1 MRSDPRSTRGAHK
14 RRATSNQQEPHTWDL
29 KMKETPTVNRR
40 DLLLGATPAATLLV
54 MGATATDS
62 AAAQMATAVMDY
74 VPTYFNSV
82 EWSFINAAVGRLIPS
97 DGPGPGGLETGV
109 PEFIDRQMELPYGY
123 GAYFYLQG
131 PFQPDAPA
139 TLGYQLRYT
148 PRELYRSGIAA
159 ANDACRTAAGKVF
172 AELPPDE
179 QDRFLASLE
188 KNQVQLSGQPA
199 AAFFAQLLE
208 NKREGYFAD
217 PLYGGNRGMAA
228 WKWIGF
234 PGARADFTDWIDQ
247 AGQKYPY
254 GPVAISGARD

>member
-1 MRSDPRSTRGAHK
+1 MKKTSTI
-14 RRATSNQQEPHTWDL
+14 
-29 KMKETPTVNRR
+29 NRR
-40 DLLLGATPAATLLV
+40 DLLIGASPTATLMILRAATADCAV
-54 MGATATDS
+54 AQTSATTSNYA
-62 AAAQMATAVMDY
+62 
-74 VPTYFNSV
+74 PTFFNPI
-82 EWSFINAAVGRLIPS
+82 EWSFINAAVSRLIPS

-109 PEFIDRQMELPYGY
+109 PEFIDRQMELPYGH

-131 PFQPDAPA
+131 PFRPDAPA

-159 ANDACRTAAGKVF
+159 ANVACQTAAGKVF
-172 AELPPDE
+172 AALSPDE
-179 QDRFLASLE
+179 QDRFLSSLE
-188 KNQVQLSGQPA
+188 TNQVQLSGPPA

-208 NKREGYFAD
+208 NTREGYFAD

-254 GPVAISGARD
+254 GPVAIDGKRE

>member
-1 MRSDPRSTRGAHK
+1 MKNTSTIN
-14 RRATSNQQEPHTWDL
+14 RRA
-29 KMKETPTVNRR
+29 
-40 DLLLGATPAATLLV
+40 LLLGASPTAALMM
-54 MGATATDS
+54 MGATTTGSAIAEPATTVS
-62 AAAQMATAVMDY
+62 DY
-74 VPTYFNSV
+74 VPTFFNAV
-82 EWSFINAAVGRLIPS
+82 EWRFMNAAVGRLIPS
-97 DGPGPGGLETGV
+97 DGPGPGGVETGV
-109 PEFIDRQMELPYGY
+109 PEFIDRQMELPYGH
-123 GAYFYLQG
+123 GAYFYMQG

-159 ANDACRTAAGKVF
+159 ANDACRAAAGKAF
-172 AELPPDE
+172 ADRTADE

-188 KNQVQLSGQPA
+188 TNQVHLSGPPA
-199 AAFFAQLLE
+199 AAFFGQLLE
-208 NKREGYFAD
+208 NVREGYFAD

>member
-1 MRSDPRSTRGAHK
+1 
-14 RRATSNQQEPHTWDL
+14 
-29 KMKETPTVNRR
+29 MKEATTVNRR
-40 DLLLGATPAATLLV
+40 DLLLGATPAATLIVL
-54 MGATATDS
+54 GAATRDS
-62 AAAQMATAVMDY
+62 ARAAMTAADFA
-74 VPTYFNSV
+74 PTFFNPA
-82 EWSFINAAVGRLIPS
+82 EWSFINAAIGRLIPS
-97 DGPGPGGLETGV
+97 DGPGPGGQETGV
-109 PEFIDRQMELPYGY
+109 PEFIDRQMEAPYGY

-159 ANDACRTAAGKVF
+159 ANDACRSAAGKVF
-172 AELPPDE
+172 ADLTPDD
-179 QDRFLASLE
+179 QDRFLSSLE
-188 KNQVQLSGQPA
+188 KNQVQLSGPPG

-208 NKREGYFAD
+208 NTREGYFAD

>member
-1 MRSDPRSTRGAHK
+1 
-14 RRATSNQQEPHTWDL
+14 
-29 KMKETPTVNRR
+29 MKETPTINRR
-40 DLLLGATPAATLLV
+40 DLLLGASPTATLLIL
-54 MGATATDS
+54 GAATTDS
-62 AAAQMATAVMDY
+62 TTAQAATSPANY
-74 VPTYFNSV
+74 VPTYFNAV
-82 EWSFINAAVGRLIPS
+82 EWSFITAAVDRLIPS
-97 DGPGPGGLETGV
+97 EGPGPGGLGTGV
-109 PEFIDRQMELPYGY
+109 PEFIDRQMELPYGH

-131 PFQPDAPA
+131 PFRPDAPP

-159 ANDACRTAAGKVF
+159 VNDACRTAAGKIF
-172 AELPPDE
+172 ADLPPDE
-179 QDRFLASLE
+179 QDRFLALLE
-188 KNQVQLSGQPA
+188 KNQIQLSGPPA
-199 AAFFAQLLE
+199 GAFFAQLLE
-208 NKREGYFAD
+208 NTREGYFAD

>member
-1 MRSDPRSTRGAHK
+1 MKEVS
-14 RRATSNQQEPHTWDL
+14 TSN
-29 KMKETPTVNRR
+29 RG
-40 DLLLGATPAATLLV
+40 DLLFGATLA
-54 MGATATDS
+54 ATATILG
-62 AAAQMATAVMDY
+62 AAATESTLVEASTPVINY
-74 VPTYFNSV
+74 TPTFFNPV

-109 PEFIDRQMELPYGY
+109 PEFIDRQMELPYGH

-139 TLGYQLRYT
+139 TLGYQLRYA

-159 ANDACRTAAGKVF
+159 ANDACRTATGKVF
-172 AELPPDE
+172 ADLTTDE
-179 QDRFLASLE
+179 QDRFLELLE
-188 KNQVQLSGQPA
+188 KDQVQLSGPPA

-208 NKREGYFAD
+208 NAREGYFAD

>member
-1 MRSDPRSTRGAHK
+1 
-14 RRATSNQQEPHTWDL
+14 
-29 KMKETPTVNRR
+29 MKEAATINRR
-40 DLLLGATPAATLLV
+40 DLLLSASPAASLLILE
-54 MGATATDS
+54 AAFTDG
-62 AAAQMATAVMDY
+62 AAAQTATTAVDY
-74 VPTYFNSV
+74 VPTFFNPV
-82 EWSFINAAVGRLIPS
+82 EWSFVNAAVGRLIPS
-97 DGPGPGGLETGV
+97 NGPGPGGLETGV
-109 PEFIDRQMELPYGY
+109 PEFIDRQMELPYGH

-159 ANDACRTAAGKVF
+159 ANDACRSAAGKVF
-172 AELPPDE
+172 ADLTPND
-179 QDRFLASLE
+179 QDRFLSSLE
-188 KNQVQLSGQPA
+188 KNQVKLSGPPA

-208 NKREGYFAD
+208 STREGYFAD

>member
-1 MRSDPRSTRGAHK
+1 LAFGCDEQGIALPTVEPIICDP
-14 RRATSNQQEPHTWDL
+14 
-29 KMKETPTVNRR
+29 KMKKTSTINRR
-40 DLLLGATPAATLLV
+40 DLLLGASPAATFVILEA
-54 MGATATDS
+54 ATTDNAIGQTAKT
-62 AAAQMATAVMDY
+62 AADY
-74 VPTYFNSV
+74 VPTFFNPV
-82 EWSFINAAVGRLIPS
+82 EWSFIKAAVSRLIPS

-109 PEFIDRQMELPYGY
+109 PEFIDRQMELPYGH

-131 PFQPDAPA
+131 PFQPDAPP

-148 PRELYRSGIAA
+148 PRDLYRSGIAA
-159 ANDACRTAAGKVF
+159 VNNACMTAAGKAF
-172 AELPPDE
+172 AELPSDE

-188 KNQVQLSGQPA
+188 KNQVQLSGPPA

-208 NKREGYFAD
+208 NTHEGYFAD

>member
-1 MRSDPRSTRGAHK
+1 MAK
-14 RRATSNQQEPHTWDL
+14 
-29 KMKETPTVNRR
+29 TPIINRR
-40 DLLLGATPAATLLV
+40 DLLLGASPTATLMLLGAATTDNATAQPAATAV
-54 MGATATDS
+54 DYAPTFFS
-62 AAAQMATAVMDY
+62 A
-74 VPTYFNSV
+74 V
-82 EWSFINAAVGRLIPS
+82 EWSFITAAVDRLIPS

-109 PEFIDRQMELPYGY
+109 PEFIDRQMELPYGH

-139 TLGYQLRYT
+139 TLGYQVRYT

-159 ANDACRTAAGKVF
+159 ANDACRTATGKVF
-172 AELPPDE
+172 ADVTPDE
-179 QDRFLASLE
+179 QDRFLSSLE
-188 KNQVQLSGQPA
+188 KSQVQLSGPPA
-199 AAFFAQLLE
+199 AVFFGQLLQ
-208 NKREGYFAD
+208 NAREGYFAD
-217 PLYGGNRGMAA
+217 PLYRGNRGMAA